1 MILKEGL
8 LSSIDDIVTIFWTHC
23 TNVKNYH
30 NLMLQKLFA
39 SNEIFN
45 VLLDIN
51 AY

>member
-1 MILKEGL
+1 MKKN
-8 LSSIDDIVTIFWTHC
+8 STHY

-30 NLMLQKLFA
+30 NLMFQKLFA